1 MERKTRKINTTAGF
15 TEKSRKQKLQ
25 TLKRKWL
32 DKGCDVIEE
41 FDGGLTKASFIVV
54 EETSN
59 TNVSGKARDP
69 RLEEIYRQIAAIG
82 DTDTF
87 GIRKEIKFLPEVL
100 ADDEVILALTS
111 GLMDASTWLI
121 VCTPVRVI
129 LLDKG
134 MLYGLSQK
142 EYPLKN
148 ITSIQFKQGLILGE
162 IELTVSSNKMKI
174 ENVEKKSVK
183 KFVETLKAAISNVA
197 EDTPAEK
204 SSSTGNDI
212 VDKLRELS
220 EFREAGVLSDDE
232 FEIAK
237 VRLLS

>member
-1 MERKTRKINTTAGF
+1 MERKTRKINITASF

-41 FDGGLTKASFIVV
+41 FDGGLTKTSFIVV

-183 KFVETLKAAISNVA
+183 KFVEALKAAISNVA
-197 EDTPAEK
+197 ESTPVEK
-204 SSSTGNDI
+204 SSSIGNDI